1 MTLTNLAHIT
11 ALALNAEADQAPE
24 WIQLLPAGPKV
35 SGRDGREWLVPNPE
49 AVVSAFRENGGLLP
63 IDFEHATQVKGE
75 KGEAAPAVG
84 WIKGMEV
91 REGQV
96 WARVEWLEA
105 ARTAIASKGYRYVSP
120 VFAFTKAAKIITRM
134 VSAGLT
140 NQPNLQLAALNS
152 EGDQEDNAMDK
163 AILEALGLSEGASE
177 TDVLTAINK
186 MKSDEAT
193 AKNRAEN
200 PDSAKFAPRADL
212 ELALNKVKTFEKAE
226 ADREEEAVNT
236 VIDAAI
242 ENGKI
247 APASRDFYV
256 AACRTEGGLESF
268 KKLIEASPVIAGDS
282 GLNDKDVT
290 AQNKTALSEEELAA
304 CRALG
309 MSGEDFAAAKA
320 EDAKE

>member
-11 ALALNAEADQAPE
+11 ALALNAEADQVPE
-24 WIQLLPAGPKV
+24 WIQLLPAGPEV

-49 AVVSAFRENGGLLP
+49 AVVSAFRENGGDLP
-63 IDFEHATQVKGE
+63 VDFEHATQVKGD

-84 WIKGMEV
+84 WIKDMEV
-91 REGQV
+91 RDGQV
-96 WARVEWLEA
+96 WARVEWNEA
-105 ARTAIASKGYRYVSP
+105 GRTAIATKGYRYVSP
-120 VFAFTKAAKIITRM
+120 VFKATKVAKTITRM

-186 MKSDEAT
+186 MKTDTDT
-193 AKNRAEN
+193 AMNRAEN
-200 PDSAKFAPRADL
+200 PDATKFVPRADL
-212 ELALNKVKTFEKAE
+212 DLALNKVKTFEKAE

-242 ENGKI
+242 EDGKI

-256 AACRTEGGLESF
+256 AACRAEGGLESF
-268 KKLIEASPVIAGDS
+268 KKFIEASPVIAGDS

-290 AQNKTALSEEELAA
+290 AQNKTALSEEELAT

-309 MSGEDFAAAKA
+309 MSEEDFAAAKA